1 MDLTLVFTVL
11 GIIVTAIVPFIGYI
25 YKKRKEFRNYY
36 SVIWKDSSRLKAK
49 DLLGERPYEEF
60 YFERGIDSFLNRCLE
75 RNRNSLVVGPPL
87 SGKTR
92 AVFHSLKNM
101 KKSANVLV
109 PRSVAMP
116 SFELP
121 HDYMF
126 WKKKIVF
133 IDDLQYY
140 IEKEDNYQLLFRE
153 AKNRGIPV
161 IATCHSGREFKKVK
175 NKLIEHNLDLDTLF
189 GEDIIE
195 LEKISADE
203 GKHVADK
210 LGLKW
215 DNVKFNGTIGSIFMR
230 LSEMEK
236 RYDQCD
242 TIEKTVLLSIRS
254 LYLSGIYDGNSTFK
268 MEWVKKAAAN
278 NELEGKDF
286 EWNGWLKTLEDKEF
300 VKIARKGKIW
310 AEDAY
315 LEYVVKPDVD
325 ILQLEV
331 IEDMADVFADDTDV
345 LQMIGERAYDVG
357 SVDINIGDY
366 MRAAIKAFEKILTDL
381 GENKNEPAY
390 IKAQN
395 YLGQAYWRLSKVQ
408 DTLENCR
415 KAIGYFNEV
424 LKVIDIRTSPV
435 EYAKI
440 KNRIGNTFTAFAE
453 VENKEQNC
461 LVAIESYNE
470 ALKVFTIDKEPF
482 EYARVCN
489 NLGGAYLTLA
499 AVKNSVENYKKA
511 IASFNESLKVRT
523 LGEHPKDYAFTRN
536 NVGNSYARLSDHEE
550 PEKNLR
556 LAIEAYEDIL
566 KIYTA
571 DRLPLQHGLT
581 MNNIGNAYAM
591 LSMIKDKKVNGEKA
605 IAAFEKALEVRTE
618 ERMPIQFANTI
629 YNLGDTYLVMGIE
642 DNNAEYLDKAIEC
655 FNEAVRIK
663 TRELYPNQYAEVQYG
678 LGRAYIKLAGIEDK
692 SENYHRSIKA
702 FDEALE
708 VITAESQPELYSRI
722 QDEISQAKKIFF

>member
-1 MDLTLVFTVL
+1 MDLTLLFTVL
-11 GIIVTAIVPFIGYI
+11 GIIATAIVPFIGYI

-49 DLLGERPYEEF
+49 DLLGERPCEDY
-60 YFERGIDSFLNRCLE
+60 YFERSIDSFLNRSLE
-75 RNRNSLVVGPPL
+75 RNRSALVVGPPL

-92 AVFHSLKNM
+92 AVFHSLKNL
-101 KKSANVLV
+101 KKNVNVLV

-116 SFELP
+116 TFELP
-121 HDYMF
+121 QDYFF

-153 AKNRGIPV
+153 AKSRGIPV
-161 IATCHSGREFKKVK
+161 VATCHSGREYKKVK

-195 LEKISADE
+195 LDKITADE
-203 GKHVADK
+203 GRQVAEK

-242 TIEKTVLLSIRS
+242 TIEKTVLISIRS
-254 LYLSGIYDGNSTFK
+254 LYLSGIYDGNSTFRL
-268 MEWVKKAAAN
+268 EWIKKAAAL

-286 EWNGWLKTLEDKEF
+286 EWTGWLRTLEDKEF
-300 VKIARKGKIW
+300 VKIARKGKVW

-315 LEYVVKPDVD
+315 LEYVVKPDVEQS
-325 ILQLEV
+325 QLEV
-331 IEDMADVFADDTDV
+331 LESMAEVFAGDMDI

-357 SVDINIGDY
+357 SVDVNIGDY
-366 MRAAIKAFEKILTDL
+366 MRASIKAFERIL
-381 GENKNEPAY
+381 ENLKENRSSSAFT
-390 IKAQN
+390 KAQS
-395 YLGQAYWRLSKVQ
+395 YLGQAYWKLSKVQ

-415 KAIGYFNEV
+415 KAIGYFYEV
-424 LKVIDIRTSPV
+424 LKVLNINTNPV

-440 KNRIGNTFTAFAE
+440 KNKIGNTFTAFAE

-461 LVAIESYNE
+461 LTAIEAYNE

-499 AVKNSVENYKKA
+499 GVKEPVENYKKA
-511 IASFNESLKVRT
+511 ISSFNESLKVRT
-523 LGEHPKDYAFTRN
+523 LGQYPKDYAFTRN
-536 NVGNSYARLSDHEE
+536 NVGNTYARLSEYEE
-550 PEKNLR
+550 AEKNLS

-566 KIYTA
+566 KIYTS

-581 MNNIGNAYAM
+581 MNNIGNAYAL
-591 LSMIKDKKVNGEKA
+591 LSMIKDKKLNGEKA

-618 ERMPIQFANTI
+618 ERMPIQYANTI

-642 DNNAEYLDKAIEC
+642 GSNSEYLDKAIEY
-655 FNEAVRIK
+655 FNEAARIK
-663 TRELYPNQYAEVQYG
+663 TKGLYPSQYAEVQYG
-678 LGRAYIKLAGIEDK
+678 LGKAYINLAAIEDK

-708 VITAESQPELYSRI
+708 FFTAESHPEWHTKI
-722 QDEISQAKKIFF
+722 QEEISQAKKVFF